1 MCGPSLAERPERQ
14 AAVDRSRCSRLTSR
28 RSPVRAGHRPSSRAR
43 LGSGTSTIA
52 SADNMS
58 RNGAVE
64 ALWKRGAARR
74 SRGGG
79 LRAPDGVPPR
89 PASPT
94 PGVLRSTTFHPRR
107 GSGPRSACAFSSA
120 SASKR
125 STHASPSSLDA
136 LGSLEHG
143 DAPDRSARRANQ
155 PARDLH
161 LGLPLVR
168 RANCPPPLHSRSRS
182 EMRTMVVRLRRLCP
196 LEAGLI
202 CVDLRREPR

>member
-14 AAVDRSRCSRLTSR
+14 AAVDRSSCSRLTSR

-79 LRAPDGVPPR
+79 LRAQDGVPPR

-107 GSGPRSACAFSSA
+107 GSRSEIGLRLLARVGVETIHTRVAE
-120 SASKR
+120 
-125 STHASPSSLDA
+125 L
-136 LGSLEHG
+136 
-143 DAPDRSARRANQ
+143 ARRARLARARRCPRPLGSPSEPTCSGLTPRASFGAAGEL
-155 PARDLH
+155 PAASSLTQSLRDADD
-161 LGLPLVR
+161 GGQASAALP
-168 RANCPPPLHSRSRS
+168 A
-182 EMRTMVVRLRRLCP
+182 
-196 LEAGLI
+196 
-202 CVDLRREPR
+202 